1 MSNTVQSKLR
11 IFFFYWLPL
20 IVACTAI
27 FIQSSFR
34 GPERMPDVRFFDKL
48 LHFGAYAV
56 LGILFYRAY
65 ETLPLKGNYNLLIFI
80 SIVSATLYGISD
92 EIHQYFVP
100 FRHADMMDVV
110 ANTIGSICGVYGYYR
125 WKARPKSPLP
135 GNPAS

>member
-1 MSNTVQSKLR
+1 M
-11 IFFFYWLPL
+11 YWLPL

-34 GPERMPDVRFFDKL
+34 GPERMPDVRFLDKL

-56 LGILFYRAY
+56 LGILFFRAY
-65 ETLPLKGNYNLLIFI
+65 ETLPLKNNRNKLIFL

-125 WKARPKSPLP
+125 WKVRPKSPLR
-135 GNPAS
+135 GNQAS

>member
-1 MSNTVQSKLR
+1 MPDMAQSKLR
-11 IFFFYWLPL
+11 NFLFYWLPL
-20 IVACTAI
+20 IVACLAI
-27 FIQSSFR
+27 FIQSSHP
-34 GPERMPDVRFFDKL
+34 GPERMPDVRFLDKL

-56 LGILFYRAY
+56 LGILFFRAY
-65 ETLPLKGNYNLLIFI
+65 ETLPLKNNCNLLIFI

-110 ANTIGSICGVYGYYR
+110 ANTLGSIFGVYVYYR
-125 WKARPKSPLP
+125 LKARQKSPLP